1 MVSSRSTS
9 LSSLSSR
16 QTTEGT
22 HPLMWADTVKGSA
35 DCTGECVVMCCALEH
50 SNSTACSEHSTPKR
64 PARTP
69 ETWAS
74 TAASPPAGS
83 VSKTA
88 QGATHF
94 RRGND
99 FLAAQDLERHGLPAP
114 RRHYSGT
121 HDPVQA
127 DGTVCKAWV
136 PEMLIQTISE
146 GRQRELQDL
155 PHMICPAPT
164 VGVQS
169 QEKRDDA
176 AVSEQTSPIWPG
188 DGHNH
193 NGVWPQSP
201 PATSWPHQ
209 LCVFSHNVKTLAFGR
224 QIMAWIM
231 ERRADRQFGFSSAP
245 ADSSLCESRRG
256 PDGNKEVGRGA
267 ARQKMISAV
276 LMLATVALLAH
287 LRGGSHSDLLQDQEL
302 SFVAPESAPEQRSRA
317 GQTTMMPRPTAA
329 TPPKQASM
337 GIVDD
342 GTGILAVAEDRR
354 NEAAAMER
362 KQMLVLESQV
372 RTAQESLMQIKQ
384 KRRGRMLMHLAKASG
399 LAAAAMA
406 TFVVSPLVAIFLC

>member
-74 TAASPPAGS
+74 TAASPPAGL

-88 QGATHF
+88 QGGTHF

-136 PEMLIQTISE
+136 PEMLIQTIFE
-146 GRQRELQDL
+146 GRPRELQDL
-155 PHMICPAPT
+155 PHVICPVPM

-169 QEKRDDA
+169 QENCDDP
-176 AVSEQTSPIWPG
+176 AVSEQTSPILPG

-193 NGVWPQSP
+193 DGVLPQSP
-201 PATSWPHQ
+201 KATSWPHQ
-209 LCVFSHNVKTLAFGR
+209 LCVLSHNVKALAFGR
-224 QIMAWIM
+224 QIM
-231 ERRADRQFGFSSAP
+231 ERRADREFGFSSAP

-256 PDGNKEVGRGA
+256 PHGNKEMGRGA
-267 ARQKMISAV
+267 ARQKMISVV

-287 LRGGSHSDLLQDQEL
+287 LRGRRHSDLLKDHEL
-302 SFVAPESAPEQRSRA
+302 SFVAPESAPEERSGA
-317 GQTTMMPRPTAA
+317 GQTTMKPRPAAA
-329 TPPKQASM
+329 THSKQASM
-337 GIVDD
+337 GILDD
-342 GTGILAVAEDRR
+342 GTVLAVAEDRR